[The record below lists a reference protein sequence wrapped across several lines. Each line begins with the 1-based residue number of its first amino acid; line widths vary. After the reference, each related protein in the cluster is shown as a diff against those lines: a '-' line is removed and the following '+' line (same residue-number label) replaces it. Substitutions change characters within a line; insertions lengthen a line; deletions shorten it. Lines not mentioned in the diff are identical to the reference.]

1 MITMIV
7 PVTTQSASHE
17 LLSLINTTEE
27 VGIVNIP
34 IVQKRIF
41 IWDGEL
47 AQGHHAA
54 THPRWDIT
62 ADFNLLPHNFT
73 ALAQ

>member
-17 LLSLINTTEE
+17 LLSLINTAEE
-27 VGIVNIP
+27 AGTVNIP

-41 IWDGEL
+41 IWDTEL
-47 AQGHHAA
+47 AQGHNAV
-54 THPRWDIT
+54 THPR
-62 ADFNLLPHNFT
+62 
-73 ALAQ
+73 

>member
-1 MITMIV
+1 MMMRL

-17 LLSLINTTEE
+17 LLSLLSTEKD
-27 VGIVNIP
+27 IVNIP

-41 IWDGEL
+41 IRDTEL
-47 AQGHHAA
+47 AQGHSAV
-54 THPRWDIT
+54 THPRWGIT
-62 ADFNLLPHNFT
+62 AYFNLLSHNFM